1 MGGFNSKDSE
11 DDDLPRTSDPPRF
24 IGFSTPITTPDPWP
38 TTDSFISSISVS
50 PSTSIEIDPNAPK
63 GDEVPTVITWKGGGK
78 DVFITGSFNGWK
90 EKIPL
95 SKSEHDFTIIQNLPP
110 GVHQYKFIV
119 DGKWRHATDQPI
131 ATDVLGNINNCIE
144 VRKETDELQSRVL
157 SSSPPGE
164 YSQHTPEEDYAKE
177 PPVIPPYLLRA
188 LLNTAPST
196 DDPAVLPLPH
206 HVMINHLYSL
216 YPVDPKQNKPQDYLI
231 LGTTSRYKAK
241 FVTTVFYKPVSDPS
255 SKNVMEIS

>member
-1 MGGFNSKDSE
+1 MGGFNSKESE
-11 DDDLPRTSDPPRF
+11 DDLPRTSDPPRF
-24 IGFSTPITTPDPWP
+24 IGISSGPFFYSSEPWP
-38 TTDSFISSISVS
+38 TTTETFTTTISVS
-50 PSTSIEIDPNAPK
+50 PSTSLEIDPNAK
-63 GDEVPTVITWKGGGK
+63 RDEVPTVITWKGGGK
-78 DVFITGSFNGWK
+78 EVFITGSFNGWK

-131 ATDVLGNINNCIE
+131 ATDVAGNINNCIE
-144 VRKETDELQSRVL
+144 VRRETDELQTRVL

-164 YSQHTPEEDYAKE
+164 YSQNTPEEDYAKE
-177 PPVIPPYLLRA
+177 PPAIPPYLLRA

-216 YPVDPKQNKPQDYLI
+216 YSVDPKNKPQDYRI

-241 FVTTVFYKPVSDPS
+241 FVTTVFYKPLSEPS
-255 SKNVMEIS
+255 PQVMDIS